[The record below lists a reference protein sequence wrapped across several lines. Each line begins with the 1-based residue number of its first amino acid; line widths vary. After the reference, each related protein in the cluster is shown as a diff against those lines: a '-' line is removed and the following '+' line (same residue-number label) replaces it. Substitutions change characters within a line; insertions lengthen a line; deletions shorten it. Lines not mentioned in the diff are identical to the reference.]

1 VSLALI
7 DALEARTGIVC
18 AVGAG
23 GKKTTLY
30 QLLDSHPGAI
40 GLTATA
46 MMTPPPMRRLDTRL
60 IDSPEALLK
69 AVPRAAAVHRRV
81 GFVCPSE
88 KSGRVA
94 GLHPETVAEI
104 HAAGGFDV
112 TLVKADGARMRGI
125 KAPRE
130 DEPLIVPGCQT
141 VIFIVSA
148 AVMGQPL
155 DETIAHRLPELGR
168 LLDITPGERI
178 TPDHVGHLLSDSQG
192 AAHRL
197 EGARL
202 IALINQVD
210 DAERLDLARAAAQR
224 AMSGEQPPARVVL
237 GAMTA
242 SDPLIE
248 FVEAAHP
255 RAD

>member
-1 VSLALI
+1 MSLGLI

-30 QLLDSHPGAI
+30 RLLDSHPGAI

-46 MMTPPPMRRLDTRL
+46 MTTPPPGRRLDTRL
-60 IDSPEALLK
+60 IDSPEALLE
-69 AVPRAAAVHRRV
+69 AVPQAAAAHRRV
-81 GFVCPSE
+81 GYACPSE

-94 GLHPETVAEI
+94 GLPPEAVAEI

-130 DEPLIVPGCQT
+130 DEPLTVPGCQT
-141 VIFIVSA
+141 VIFVVSA
-148 AVMGQPL
+148 GVMGHPL

-178 TPDHVGHLLSDSQG
+178 TPDHVGQLLSDPQG

-224 AMSGEQPPARVVL
+224 AMSGEHPPARVVL

-242 SDPLIE
+242 PDPLIE
-248 FVEAAHP
+248 FVEGARP